1 MNRTLTLTG
10 LSLKKIFF
18 NLEKDIYT
26 CLVYYPPVQSA
37 TLHNQDCT
45 ILDLIEKDII
55 KHQDYGNI
63 MLCGDFNARVGCEN
77 YCITKD
83 NNNFNP
89 SFDCYVSDSARPR
102 MSQDKITDTRDNHLI
117 DICVGNQL
125 RILNG
130 IFAGDSF
137 GKFSY
142 HTYNGSNTVD
152 YVIVSEPL
160 LFEIPLFNIANFIPT
175 LSDTHWK
182 LSWEIKSRYKN
193 LPSVN
198 TSTDIPF
205 PKQYIWDE
213 S

>member
-1 MNRTLTLTG
+1 VNIPGYRYFPICRDQSKNGRYFGGLAILYKDELKPGIKLLPIMNRTLTLTG
-10 LSLKKIFF
+10 LSLKRIFF

-130 IFAGDSF
+130 RLAGDS
-137 GKFSY
+137 
-142 HTYNGSNTVD
+142 
-152 YVIVSEPL
+152 
-160 LFEIPLFNIANFIPT
+160 
-175 LSDTHWK
+175 
-182 LSWEIKSRYKN
+182 WEIL
-193 LPSVN
+193 LP
-198 TSTDIPF
+198 
-205 PKQYIWDE
+205 YIQWLKHCGLCDCIRTITF
-213 S
+213 